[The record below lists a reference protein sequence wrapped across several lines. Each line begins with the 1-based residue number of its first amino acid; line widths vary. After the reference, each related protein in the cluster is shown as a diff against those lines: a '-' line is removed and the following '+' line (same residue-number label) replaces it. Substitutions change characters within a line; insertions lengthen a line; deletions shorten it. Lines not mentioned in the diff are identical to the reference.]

1 MKNLKDFI
9 FVKNCIPKKVC
20 DDLLN
25 QIKKQKWSKHLWYT
39 NSDKTLKSLDEDALI
54 LYSLKEEQDIL
65 LPFVRK
71 SLLEY
76 QMKMA
81 FKDTNE
87 LKAPF
92 VETISPIRFNEY
104 NKNQTMKTHY
114 DIIKSLFDGVH
125 KGVPQ
130 ISIVGLLNDD
140 FKGGKFLV
148 RDEEIKLK
156 KGDIIFFP
164 SSFLYPHTVTKVTTK
179 NPRYSFVCWAF

>member
-39 NSDKTLKSLDEDALI
+39 NIDKVYKSLDEDALV
-54 LYSLKEEQDIL
+54 LYSSKEEQDIL
-65 LPFVRK
+65 LPFIQK
-71 SLLEY
+71 SLYEY
-76 QMKMA
+76 QNKMA
-81 FKDTNE
+81 FKNTNE
-87 LKAPF
+87 LMSPF

-104 NKNQTMKTHY
+104 NKDQTMKIHY
-114 DIIKSLFDGVH
+114 DIIKNIFDGVH

>member
-9 FVKNCIPKKVC
+9 LVINSIPNRVC
-20 DDLLN
+20 DDLLK
-25 QIKKQKWSKHLWYT
+25 QIKNQEWRKHVWYI
-39 NSDKTLKSLDEDALI
+39 NSDKTRYSLDEDASVLHA
-54 LYSLKEEQDIL
+54 LNEQQDIL
-65 LPFVRK
+65 LPFIKK
-71 SLLEY
+71 SLSEY
-76 QMKMA
+76 QSKMA
-81 FKDTNE
+81 FKNTKE

-104 NKNQTMKTHY
+104 AKHQTMTNHY
-114 DIIKSLFDGVH
+114 DIIKDLFDGVH

>member
-25 QIKKQKWSKHLWYT
+25 QIKKQKWSKHLWYSNT
-39 NSDKTLKSLDEDALI
+39 YKTLKSLDEDALV
-54 LYSLKEEQDIL
+54 LYSSKEEQDIL

-92 VETISPIRFNEY
+92 VQTISPIRFNEY
-104 NKNQTMKTHY
+104 SKDQTMTTHY
-114 DIIKSLFDGVH
+114 DIIKNLFDGVH

-164 SSFLYPHTVTKVTTK
+164 SSFLYPHTVTKITTK

>member
-39 NSDKTLKSLDEDALI
+39 NSDKTLKSLDEDPLI
-54 LYSLKEEQDIL
+54 LYSSKEEQDIL

-104 NKNQTMKTHY
+104 NKDQTMTTHY
-114 DIIKSLFDGVH
+114 DIIKSIFDGVH